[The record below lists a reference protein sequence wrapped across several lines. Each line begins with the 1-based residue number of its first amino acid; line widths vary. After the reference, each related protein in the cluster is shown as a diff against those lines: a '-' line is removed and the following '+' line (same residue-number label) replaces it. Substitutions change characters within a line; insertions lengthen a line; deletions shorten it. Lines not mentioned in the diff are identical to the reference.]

1 MSINKVFVPEKKA
14 LEEFLK
20 NNGSRLFYSR
30 YVKKTDVLIGGSKSM
45 DYIDKFKN
53 KYRNESD
60 SVFFELD

>member
-20 NNGSRLFYSR
+20 YNGSELFYSR
-30 YVKKTDVLIGGSKSM
+30 YVKKTDTLIGGSKSI

-53 KYRNESD
+53 KYKNESD
-60 SVFFELD
+60 TVFFELD